1 MFNPHLQLPLPT
13 PPSGFLPP
21 ASDAQTPSAHFL
33 GTSPHFQIVP
43 LSAETLPLPLPPPVG
58 LSSSVKDE
66 SNSTHSSTP
75 GPDVIVTGSSCSPN
89 PPPKAS
95 TSRTPY
101 VPPPPPP
108 PLRDPVAL
116 LVRSREGLAQ
126 LIGQGNIDAR
136 PSRQALPTM
145 QKSGACSGCRAAKAK
160 CSQDEPACTRCV
172 TQQLDCTY
180 PVFAK
185 RGRKRTMTPNQALLE
200 NVHRD
205 LEQALTLLRH
215 SALSPPS
222 SIETRTSPL
231 PPLAPPL
238 PAPPTHSYGAPTIEG
253 GDDEDVESRE
263 LKTVIESPL
272 AVLAHISSL
281 KVSESTEEESGKSFL
296 PKKDEAGPAEG
307 YFATGLYQL
316 RSDADPAYDPVNL
329 GIISE
334 ETLTQLVN
342 LYFANLH
349 QFVFHL
355 SPSIHTPQFLRDTSP
370 FLTTALAY
378 ICATFDSAADAAVP
392 ALFHHLQLI
401 NTRIWA
407 EGLKSLEIVQA
418 YLLLIHWTPI
428 ANNWGDD
435 RRWGWLGQAIRI
447 ATEIK
452 LHKTLNQ
459 ATYDFYRSVTPLG
472 EDAFQQLSDDRARSW
487 KLLFVAETAFC
498 VSTGRLGSVSS
509 LLTSWPGPPGPTNL
523 APSHPH
529 YNLHALLELNKIYA
543 KAIRVSNCVQDD
555 EAASNPDLRSSFKA
569 QWLQEQ
575 HDWEL
580 AWPHINAYVRLVA
593 SHNRTILLSM
603 SLRFRGPVAPV
614 LEECKASAH
623 RTAQMAVGWPDQSFR
638 WFTNLGVVIIAY
650 AATLLLRIGAT
661 KPGPLDPAIRTLC
674 SAISDKLLQ
683 IGEMRPNTR
692 TLSTLHGTRIRTLLS
707 ASTSLPA
714 TSPPISPAAVPPS
727 CIDLAYPPLTTQ
739 NLFPPTY
746 PTQAQLA
753 SLALARGR
761 GHSYPY
767 PPPAAAPSAP
777 AAASASAP
785 HEPTS
790 LFDLGQPQP
799 QAQAPARGQPADS
812 GLLWDFDLFHDHA
825 PSTAAS
831 PQPLATAT
839 TAAVPPPADPP
850 AAAAQGTWRGTT
862 GDALDWV
869 HRNALETDWIHAEPG
884 AWAW

>member
-1 MFNPHLQLPLPT
+1 MYNPHLQLPLPT
-13 PPSGFLPP
+13 PPPGFLPP
-21 ASDAQTPSAHFL
+21 VSDAQTHSAHYF
-33 GTSPHFQIVP
+33 GTSPHLQIVP
-43 LSAETLPLPLPPPVG
+43 LSAETLPVPLPPPAG
-58 LSSSVKDE
+58 LSSGVKDE
-66 SNSTHSSTP
+66 NNSTHSSTP
-75 GPDVIVTGSSCSPN
+75 APDVSGTGSSCSPN

-108 PLRDPVAL
+108 PLGDPVAL

-136 PSRQALPTM
+136 PSRQALQTT
-145 QKSGACSGCRAAKAK
+145 QKSGACSSCRAAKAK

-172 TQQLDCTY
+172 TQQLECTY

-205 LEQALTLLRH
+205 IERALALLRH
-215 SALSPPS
+215 SVLSPPS
-222 SIETRTSPL
+222 STETTTSSL
-231 PPLAPPL
+231 PTLAPPL
-238 PAPPTHSYGAPTIEG
+238 SAPPTHSYGAPTIEG
-253 GDDEDVESRE
+253 GDDEDVGSRE
-263 LKTVIESPL
+263 LKSVIESPL

-334 ETLTQLVN
+334 EMLTRLVN
-342 LYFANLH
+342 LYFADLH

-355 SPSIHTPQFLRDTSP
+355 SPSLHTPQFLRDTSP

-378 ICATFDSAADAAVP
+378 ICATFDAAAQPAVP
-392 ALFHHLQLI
+392 SLFHHLQLI

-498 VSTGRLGSVSS
+498 VSTGRLGSVSN
-509 LLTSWPGPPGPTNL
+509 LLASWPGPPGPTNL
-523 APSHPH
+523 APGHPL
-529 YNLHALLELNKIYA
+529 YNLHALLDLNKIYA
-543 KAIRVSNCVQDD
+543 KAIRVSNSVQDA
-555 EAASNPDLRSSFKA
+555 EAASNPDLRASFKA
-569 QWLQEQ
+569 QWLHEQ

-593 SHNRTILLSM
+593 THNRTILLSM
-603 SLRFRGPVAPV
+603 SLRFKGPVAPV
-614 LEECKASAH
+614 LEECKVSAL
-623 RTAQMAVGWPDQSFR
+623 RTAHLAVDWPDQSFK
-638 WFTNLGVVIIAY
+638 WFSNLGVVIIAY
-650 AATLLLRIGAT
+650 AATLLLRIGTT
-661 KPGPLDPAIRTLC
+661 KPGPLDHVIKTLC

-707 ASTSLPA
+707 ASSFLPA
-714 TSPPISPAAVPPS
+714 TCPPLSPAAVPPP
-727 CIDLAYPPLTTQ
+727 CLELAYPSSTSQHLY
-739 NLFPPTY
+739 PPTF

-753 SLALARGR
+753 SIALARGIGR
-761 GHSYPY
+761 AEYPY
-767 PPPAAAPSAP
+767 PPAAGS
-777 AAASASAP
+777 SASTSAQ
-785 HEPTS
+785 HEPPS
-790 LFDLGQPQP
+790 LFDLGQPSP
-799 QAQAPARGQPADS
+799 EAQARGQPADS
-812 GLLWDFDLFHDHA
+812 GMLWDFDLFHDHA
-825 PSTAAS
+825 PPTATASAAAS
-831 PQPLATAT
+831 PQPVAAA
-839 TAAVPPPADPP
+839 AAVPPPPGSPLVAP
-850 AAAAQGTWRGTT
+850 AERTWRGTT

-869 HRNALETDWIHAEPG
+869 HRNALETDWFHAEPG